1 MAAYLRTKL
10 AFIDIS
16 SFLSNIVFLNTTIHW
31 LFMSYA
37 ALDCKKPQAL
47 T

>member
-1 MAAYLRTKL
+1 MAAYLGTKL
-10 AFIDIS
+10 AFIHNS
-16 SFLSNIVFLNTTIHW
+16 SFLSNIVFLNTTIHL

-37 ALDCKKPQAL
+37 PLDCKKPQAL